1 MMKVLVYL
9 NINEYYNYVQM
20 NRYFL
25 MNLLGGSFI
34 YCYIFYCVIFYGW
47 NILISFIL
55 VYDCLIVDKLFF
67 LFDLEDNLI

>member
-1 MMKVLVYL
+1 
-9 NINEYYNYVQM
+9 
-20 NRYFL
+20 

-34 YCYIFYCVIFYGW
+34 YCYIFFCVIFYGW
-47 NILISFIL
+47 NILIGFIL